1 MPSSNLV
8 DEPEINDSEC
18 DSSNMVSWQ
27 STQCYPTY
35 ADYNIKAI
43 PIIAGKREVE

>member
-1 MPSSNLV
+1 VQGAPVGVVENRRAVDMPSSNLV

-27 STQCYPTY
+27 ST
-35 ADYNIKAI
+35 
-43 PIIAGKREVE
+43 